1 MGCDI
6 HFYTEK
12 RNAETGKWEFVG
24 EVTREG
30 EGDEKWVSGTSLY
43 DGRSYNLFAILANVR
58 NGRGFAG
65 CKTGEGFAPISLP
78 RGIPED
84 ASAEYR
90 EIVDCW
96 DCDGHSHSYHTLR
109 QLLDYDWVQST
120 QLQGWLDV
128 ATWLD
133 WSRWAREQGFG
144 PESYSGFVSG
154 QSVQHLTT
162 EQMDKLVDGKIYL
175 RGNERADFVK
185 QHEGFYGQA
194 FWQVPYY
201 RAAGGF
207 MSETIPQLLAIA
219 GGVEGI
225 DNVRIV
231 FFFDN

>member
-12 RNAETGKWEFVG
+12 RNAETGKWEIVG
-24 EVTREG
+24 DVTREDG
-30 EGDEKWVSGTSLY
+30 WVSGTSLY

-65 CKTGEGFAPISLP
+65 CKTGEGFVPISEP

-90 EIVDCW
+90 EIAECW
-96 DCDGHSHSYHTLR
+96 DCDGHSHSHHTLR
-109 QLLDYDWVQST
+109 QLLDYDWTQST

-128 ATWLD
+128 PTWLD
-133 WSRWAREQGFG
+133 WSRWDRQQGFG

-154 QSVQHLTT
+154 QTVQHLTAD
-162 EQMDKLVDGKIYL
+162 QMDKLVEGKIYL
-175 RGNERADFVK
+175 RGEERTDFVN
-185 QHEGFYGQA
+185 QNSNVYAQA
-194 FWQVPYY
+194 FWQVTYY
-201 RAAGGF
+201 RAASGF
-207 MSETIPQLLAIA
+207 MSETIPQLLALA
-219 GGVEGI
+219 GGVDGA